1 MKANTLGQSS
11 IHASKIILGTWVTG
25 GEEFG
30 PTDESESIAAI
41 QTSFDAGINCIDTA
55 PIYGRGLAESVVRK
69 AIRGCRD
76 EFVIAT
82 KVGLRWDL
90 EEGEF
95 NFEAADGT
103 KIYKNLKPASIR
115 EEVEN
120 SLRRLGIECIDLLQ
134 THWPDAS
141 TPIAETMACLLEL
154 KKEGKIRAIGA
165 CNVDPDQLGEYLE
178 VGPLDSLQTIYSM
191 VDRDSEAELLPKA
204 LDNSMAVLAY
214 SPLAMGLL
222 SGKLGPEREFP
233 PGDVRS
239 WSPRFSIDNR
249 RQTNDMLEQL
259 TPIAKEHNLTIAQL
273 VIAWTIARPCLTH
286 VLCGARNAKQAA
298 ENAAAGQIC
307 LSTTTI
313 ATIDDVLKQSALV
326 LPHPFK

>member
-1 MKANTLGQSS
+1 MKTETLGQSPL
-11 IHASKIILGTWVTG
+11 HASKIILGTWVTG

-30 PTDESESIAAI
+30 PADESASIEAI
-41 QTSFDAGINCIDTA
+41 HSSFDAGINCIDTA
-55 PIYGRGLAESVVRK
+55 PIYGRGFAESIVGK
-69 AIRGCRD
+69 AIRDHRD
-76 EFVIAT
+76 NYIIAT

-95 NFEAADGT
+95 NFKAGDGT

-120 SLRRLGIECIDLLQ
+120 SLRRLGIDCIDLLQ
-134 THWPDAS
+134 THWPDAT
-141 TPIAETMACLLEL
+141 TPIVETMACLIEL

-165 CNVDPDQLGEYLE
+165 CNVDSGQIEEYLS
-178 VGPLDSLQTIYSM
+178 VGQLDSLQTIYSM
-191 VDRDSEAELLPKA
+191 VDRESEADLFPKA
-204 LDNSMAVLAY
+204 LDQKMAVLAY

-239 WSPRFSIDNR
+239 WSPRFTVENR
-249 RQTNDMLEQL
+249 KKTAAMLERL
-259 TPIAKEHNLTIAQL
+259 CPIAKAHELTIAQL
-273 VIAWTIARPCLTH
+273 VIAWTLARPCLTH
-286 VLCGARNAKQAA
+286 VLCGARNAKQAI
-298 ENAAAGQIC
+298 ENAAAGDVAFD
-307 LSTTTI
+307 SKTI
-313 ATIDDVLKQSALV
+313 AAIDNVLAQSELT